1 MYIDLKIEKILETE
15 TNIIPAANFRRLK
28 TTSVGSLKI
37 YQEAI
42 IKEVTKKQYVKKVEE
57 LQAIIKDKTE
67 NEKMIRIRI
76 NELDEQITTS
86 LISAEKKC
94 AKIHML
100 CRHDW
105 SPQLKFALIKLRHAK
120 RHLKKL

>member
-57 LQAIIKDKTE
+57 LQGT
-67 NEKMIRIRI
+67 R
-76 NELDEQITTS
+76 S
-86 LISAEKKC
+86 C
-94 AKIHML
+94 
-100 CRHDW
+100 
-105 SPQLKFALIKLRHAK
+105 
-120 RHLKKL
+120 